1 MYEGR
6 TSQWDFT
13 DEWRDKTEQ
22 FVDSVFAIPTRPAKV
37 LCPCVKCH
45 NIKRMAKDE
54 MSKHLLKFGFT
65 PNYDRWICHGEQPAK
80 PTKRVRKESQQSQL
94 AGGFD
99 AGFEACFDAFLDGN
113 APENPNAEETPQEAQ
128 TSEEPE
134 QSTKKFYEA
143 MFAAQKP
150 LHPHTEVTQLDAVA
164 RLMAFKCQSN
174 LSRDKF
180 DALLVVIGSILPKGH
195 ILTKSFYESTKILSS
210 LKMTYEKIDACPKGC
225 MLFRKE
231 HATGNDCIHCKSFRY
246 FEADSGDGTKRQTG
260 IPQKI
265 LRYLPFLPRLQR
277 LFMTEESAQQMR
289 WPLEGERYKKDK
301 MIHPSDGQAWQN
313 FAKKYPLK
321 AGNPRSVAVAISTD
335 GFNPYGMS
343 AATYSCWPVFVIPLN
358 LPPGVVMRSENMFV
372 SMIIPGPKYPGKNM
386 SVYLEPLVDDLL
398 VGWNDRGMRTYDAS
412 TKEHFDMFV
421 WCHTSLHDL
430 PAHALF
436 CGWCTHGKWPCP
448 VCRQAVTFF
457 WLKKGGKYSCF
468 DETRKFLEANHKYRS
483 DKKNFKKGVVVHTPR
498 PHLPTGKDTKA
509 ELEALVPN
517 PDGKGF
523 VGYGET
529 HQWTHI
535 PCLWKLPYFEDLELP
550 HNIDVM
556 HTEKNIS
563 EALWSTIMDTEK
575 TKDNI
580 KARLDQQEWCDRP
593 HLDMQPP
600 GVKGPRWTKRKAPF
614 CPSRPER
621 REIFQWIVDCLFFP
635 DGYAANWMRGANLE
649 TLRVHGLKSHDY
661 HVWLERIMPIM
672 IRGYV
677 DEETWLVLAELSY
690 FFRQLCAKELD
701 REVVKKL
708 DKQAPELLCKLEML
722 LPPGFFNPMQHMILH
737 LPQEALL
744 GSTVHTRWQYGPERE
759 NKKLRDQCGNKC
771 KIEASIDEA
780 TLNKEVSN
788 FTTKYYDEKI
798 PTQHNQILRYNAT
811 NPDDV
816 PKLGIFIGLGG
827 TSRGMKRRKITNP
840 EWGLIHSYVLKSMVE
855 VKPYVE

>member
-22 FVDSVFAIPTRPAKV
+22 FVDNAFAIPARPAKV
-37 LCPCVKCH
+37 LCPCMKCR
-45 NIKRMAKDE
+45 NIKRMTKDE

-80 PTKRVRKESQQSQL
+80 RVRKESQQSQP

-99 AGFEACFDAFLDGN
+99 AGFDACLDAFLDAN
-113 APENPNAEETPQEAQ
+113 APENPNAEEGETPQEAE

-143 MFAAQKP
+143 VFAAQKP

-180 DALLVVIGSILPKGH
+180 DDLLVVIGSILPKGH
-195 ILTKSFYESTKILSS
+195 ILTKSFYESTKILKS

-231 HATGNDCIHCKSFRY
+231 HANDSYCIHCKSSRY
-246 FEADSGDGTKRQTG
+246 FEVKSGDGTKRQTE

-277 LFMTEESAQQMR
+277 LFMTEETAQQMR
-289 WPLEGERYKKDK
+289 WPLEGKRYKDK

-313 FAKKYPLK
+313 FVKKYPLK

-398 VGWNDRGMRTYDAS
+398 VGWEDRGVRTYDAA

-421 WCHTSLHDL
+421 WYHTSLHDL
-430 PAHALF
+430 PARALF

-468 DETRKFLEANHKYRS
+468 DEHRKFLETNHKYRS
-483 DKKNFKKGVVVHTPR
+483 DTKNFKKGVVVHTPR

-517 PDGKGF
+517 TDGKGF

-575 TKDNI
+575 SKDNI
-580 KARLDQQEWCDRP
+580 KARIDQQEWCDRP
-593 HLDMQPP
+593 NLDPQPP

-614 CPSRPER
+614 CPSRTER

-677 DEETWLVLAELSY
+677 DEQTWLVLAELSY

-737 LPQEALL
+737 LPKEALL
-744 GSTVHTRWQYGPERE
+744 GSTVQTRWQYGPERE
-759 NKKLRDQCGNKC
+759 TKKLREQTGNKC
-771 KIEASIDEA
+771 KIEPCIAEA

-788 FTTKYYDEKI
+788 FTTKYYDENI
-798 PTQHNQILRYNAT
+798 PTQHNPILRYNAA

-827 TSRGMKRRKITNP
+827 TSRGSKRRKITNP
-840 EWGLIHSYVLKSMVE
+840 EWGLIHSYVLKSMEE
-855 VKPYVE
+855 VKPYYK